1 MKKFLGEKNEAAEI
15 GQLVKI
21 SEKISD
27 FYPEHVNKIGF
38 IIDIVQYS
46 ADTLTGNKEFVV
58 LIDGKQ
64 CSIHNSHPTSTVS
77 IDGLGGLAT
86 VFRDH
91 ELFKPV

>member
-1 MKKFLGEKNEAAEI
+1 MKKFLGEKNEHVQI

-27 FYPEHVNKIGF
+27 FYPEHINKIGF

-58 LIDGKQ
+58 LIDGNRY
-64 CSIHNSHPTSTVS
+64 SIRNSHPTSTVS
-77 IDGLGGLAT
+77 IDGYGGLVT
-86 VFRDH
+86 SFHDF
-91 ELFKPV
+91 EMFEPV